1 MNHKGEVKITDFGV
15 SAVLASSMG
24 QRDTF
29 VGTYNYMAVCLA
41 TFLDV
46 IYWSSDFPWWIYF
59 FFLFIHYIFH
69 WTLLVENSQDF
80 FLSCWQPER
89 ISGDF
94 YDFRSDIWS
103 LGLVILECAT
113 GSFPYKQTENEEGPL
128 SFYELLETIVEEPPP
143 SVPEDQFSPEL
154 CSFISAW

>member
-1 MNHKGEVKITDFGV
+1 MK
-15 SAVLASSMG
+15 
-24 QRDTF
+24 TF
-29 VGTYNYMAVCLA
+29 FC
-41 TFLDV
+41 
-46 IYWSSDFPWWIYF
+46 S
-59 FFLFIHYIFH
+59 
-69 WTLLVENSQDF
+69 
-80 FLSCWQPER
+80 WQPER

>member
-41 TFLDV
+41 NFFDLID
-46 IYWSSDFPWWIYF
+46 WSPVWIYF
-59 FFLFIHYIFH
+59 FIY
-69 WTLLVENSQDF
+69 LLYFSLNPACCKLSRLF
-80 FLSCWQPER
+80 FLCSWQPER

>member
-1 MNHKGEVKITDFGV
+1 MC
-15 SAVLASSMG
+15 S
-24 QRDTF
+24 
-29 VGTYNYMAVCLA
+29 
-41 TFLDV
+41 
-46 IYWSSDFPWWIYF
+46 
-59 FFLFIHYIFH
+59 
-69 WTLLVENSQDF
+69 
-80 FLSCWQPER
+80 WQPER

-154 CSFISAW
+154 CSFISAWYVPPCSHAVNLFVVLRYTFYM